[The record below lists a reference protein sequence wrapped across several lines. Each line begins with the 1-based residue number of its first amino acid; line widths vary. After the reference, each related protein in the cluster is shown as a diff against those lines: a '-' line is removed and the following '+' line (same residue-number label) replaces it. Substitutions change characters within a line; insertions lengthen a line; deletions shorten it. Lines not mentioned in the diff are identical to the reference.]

1 MKTRLPTY
9 KNKIIRD
16 SCHCIFNAF
25 NNKYQR
31 LVGER
36 KRDRTKSNQQLSTTV
51 KSTEKQ
57 TKNNHQSVRS
67 DHIYDDIQLELS
79 ASLEQLCLSQNEPH
93 DIYDLVQDDERDEDQ
108 TLTVVKELA
117 AGNQCDDVSD
127 PHCSIS
133 NPKDNIQQTQKPTK
147 N

>member
-1 MKTRLPTY
+1 MLHNCLSLNKTITSLSFTELKAFTKHKYKEIMIKEMKTRLPTY

-25 NNKYQR
+25 NNKYQKM
-31 LVGER
+31 VGER

-67 DHIYDDIQLELS
+67 DHIYDDI
-79 ASLEQLCLSQNEPH
+79 
-93 DIYDLVQDDERDEDQ
+93 
-108 TLTVVKELA
+108 
-117 AGNQCDDVSD
+117 
-127 PHCSIS
+127 
-133 NPKDNIQQTQKPTK
+133 
-147 N
+147 